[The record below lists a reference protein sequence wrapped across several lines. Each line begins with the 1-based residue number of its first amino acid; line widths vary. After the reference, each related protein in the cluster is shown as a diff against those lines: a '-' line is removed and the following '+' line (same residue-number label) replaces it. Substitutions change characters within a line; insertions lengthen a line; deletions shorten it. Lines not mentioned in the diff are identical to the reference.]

1 MGYTKKIAWIRQM
14 QSTTGGDGPEIDRRI
29 AENDA
34 SLDAM
39 VDLADD
45 LLAKSQPFL
54 FGPDL
59 TSADAFFFNVLFRAS
74 NIPEDFENV
83 LQRSKRVRAYWAAV
97 QAREEARVVTNY
109 NKAWAFKK
117 MAKMGVPFKVLGLML
132 GILRVPEL
140 PKEVEEGIEAAYAAR
155 VREYYGNS
163 APPEIDPQPKRSSAL
178 LGVRETTCF
187 CIPSF
192 SRTTAS

>member
-1 MGYTKKIAWIRQM
+1 MG
-14 QSTTGGDGPEIDRRI
+14 
-29 AENDA
+29 
-34 SLDAM
+34 
-39 VDLADD
+39 D

-59 TSADAFFFNVLFRAS
+59 TSADAFFFNVLFRCSNAS
-74 NIPEDFENV
+74 VEDFENV
-83 LQRSKRVRAYWAAV
+83 LQRSKHVRAYWAAV
-97 QAREEARVVTNY
+97 QAREEARVVTDY
-109 NKAWAFKK
+109 TKLWAFKN
-117 MAKMGVPFKVLGLML
+117 MAKMGVPFKLLGLML

-163 APPEIDPQPKRSSAL
+163 AAPETDPQPKRSSAL

-192 SRTTAS
+192 SRTTAP